1 MSEQPTLFVTDP
13 TAEVARVSSAL
24 LARGYAVVDVPLS
37 MLISRVSAQLPALI
51 FVDADAEGAIEI
63 VQQLREA
70 PGGSEVEILFFG
82 EQGKTLVDT
91 TDAVLAGASGFLARP
106 LDLALVLR
114 KVQALVPLEP
124 FSSDAPVI
132 SSSGRPS
139 RRVAS
144 IPPPSLPP
152 SRRSQATSL
161 DASWSTGDAVAVPR
175 LSEELEGILRSAE
188 LRVDGAGP
196 RASEPPSPEDE
207 VNAVLPPTLLEALEE
222 PLGEEIGSW
231 GRATPTG
238 FDGVALAELPPL
250 SAPGSLLAPL
260 SVAAP
265 FLPPALVPLALPLT
279 PAALPPEPPLEAST
293 RIERAAGRPPSEPPP
308 EPSAPPHRLPPSSWP
323 PARPASTPPTAP
335 PPRPGPPTPIP
346 PAFPGPPTPIPPTP
360 PTPAPLVPPLPTPA
374 PFVSVPPALAT
385 PAPSPPALAQPPLPA
400 LSPAPLPLLSLP
412 SLAGAAAANVA
423 APVSPSLPPPVV
435 FGERDALRLLA
446 KAISDRF
453 SGVLCF
459 DGQGGLRRAVL
470 RDGDLVTVSSTLDG
484 ESLLAFLVQRGDLPG
499 DLGKKLE
506 GRLPPFGRHAGAALV
521 AHGHLGQDR
530 LWEALRGHAEW
541 LVGKILGTPE
551 GVCQYE
557 AEAAGRLRSEPSV
570 FGGSTGSEVL
580 VEIGRRVIPAEEA
593 GRGLGGLKA
602 RLGEGKRFS
611 LLGECALEPGEL
623 ETVERCRG
631 FTAGEI
637 LETRASV
644 GLASVLLVLVALGVL
659 DALAP
664 TEAESLPPPPRDEL
678 DDEALRARVQARLA
692 LVEEGDYFAV
702 LGVSRGAT
710 PYEIRRAYLELR
722 RSFEPSRI
730 LSPTTADLAD
740 TIRLIIEVLDEA
752 FEVLRD
758 ATRRDRYRRAIEAR
772 PPED

>member
-51 FVDADAEGAIEI
+51 FVDADAQGAIEI
-63 VQQLREA
+63 VQQLRAA
-70 PGGSEVEILFFG
+70 PGGSEVEVLFFG

-152 SRRSQATSL
+152 SRRSQTTPL
-161 DASWSTGDAVAVPR
+161 DTSWSTGDAVAVPR

-250 SAPGSLLAPL
+250 SAPGSLVAPL
-260 SVAAP
+260 SVSAP
-265 FLPPALVPLALPLT
+265 FLPPAPTPVPLALPLA
-279 PAALPPEPPLEAST
+279 PAALPPEPLLEAST

-335 PPRPGPPTPIP
+335 PV
-346 PAFPGPPTPIPPTP
+346 FPGPPTPIPPTP
-360 PTPAPLVPPLPTPA
+360 PTPAPFVSALPA
-374 PFVSVPPALAT
+374 PALPVLAMPSPPAPPAQAPPVRAT
-385 PAPSPPALAQPPLPA
+385 PAPPPPAPPALAQPVPLPV

-412 SLAGAAAANVA
+412 SMAGDAAANVA

-570 FGGSTGSEVL
+570 FGGSTGD
-580 VEIGRRVIPAEEA
+580 R
-593 GRGLGGLKA
+593 K
-602 RLGEGKRFS
+602 
-611 LLGECALEPGEL
+611 
-623 ETVERCRG
+623 
-631 FTAGEI
+631 
-637 LETRASV
+637 SV
-644 GLASVLLVLVALGVL
+644 V
-659 DALAP
+659 
-664 TEAESLPPPPRDEL
+664 
-678 DDEALRARVQARLA
+678 
-692 LVEEGDYFAV
+692 
-702 LGVSRGAT
+702 
-710 PYEIRRAYLELR
+710 
-722 RSFEPSRI
+722 
-730 LSPTTADLAD
+730 
-740 TIRLIIEVLDEA
+740 
-752 FEVLRD
+752 
-758 ATRRDRYRRAIEAR
+758 
-772 PPED
+772 